1 MIWPLLRA
9 RRSGAHDLAGA
20 VVVSDA
26 AMLSAA
32 NLDALDE
39 AGIDY
44 IVADRLKKAPYAI
57 AITDDDL
64 EEWSK
69 RNRVSTPRQSFRA
82 GLALEADELVM
93 PEPFW
98 FRQYPNA
105 VPFLLGVRLG
115 DLRRRTHTRVGTYCI
130 DNALPEK
137 LLKLPERIPAPVRTL
152 LARLVSAPYIWML
165 DVFVFGTSG
174 ARKTYVETTK
184 KDFHKAETVLSR
196 PLPRPGWDAP
206 KDRKKFAFV
215 GSLRAVKGIEL
226 MLKAW
231 EEIGKRRADLSLVI
245 AGVGE
250 LPPMVRKWAQTQPA
264 VTFIEGATRA
274 EVFDILDKTGC
285 HVQLSM
291 PGVRFREQ
299 VGSSNLEALSC
310 GHRLIVTSETGI
322 ADWLRELGH
331 GVVGIEAIPIEVADV
346 MEQFADDPTWKT
358 PDSTFGIEDGYTAAH
373 RVLFGE

>member
-1 MIWPLLRA
+1 MSIKRAVFLPELRPYFLENLVEFAPLEIFWVKQMYMEGVELA
-9 RRSGAHDLAGA
+9 RDFGGF
-20 VVVSDA
+20 
-26 AMLSAA
+26 
-32 NLDALDE
+32 E
-39 AGIDY
+39 Q
-44 IVADRLKKAPYAI
+44 DRLSSP
-57 AITDDDL
+57 
-64 EEWSK
+64 W
-69 RNRVSTPRQSFRA
+69 QSFRV
-82 GLALEADELVM
+82 GLALDADELVM

-98 FRQYPNA
+98 FRQYPTA
-105 VPFLLGVRLG
+105 APFLLGVRLG
-115 DLRRRTHTRVGTYCI
+115 DLRKRKHTRIGTYCI

-137 LLKLPERIPAPVRTL
+137 LLKLPERIPAPVRTR

-184 KDFHKAETVLSR
+184 KDFHNAETVLPR

-215 GSLRAVKGIEL
+215 GSLRAEKGIEL

-231 EEIGKRRADLSLVI
+231 EEIAKRRADLSLVI

-250 LPPMVRKWAQTQPA
+250 LAPMVRQWAQTQPT
-264 VTFIEGATRA
+264 VTFIEGATRT
-274 EVFDILDKTGC
+274 EVFDILDTTGC

-291 PGVRFREQ
+291 PGVRSREQ

-310 GHRLIVTSETGI
+310 GHRLIVTTETGI
-322 ADWLRELGH
+322 ADWLSELGH
-331 GVVGIEAIPIEVADV
+331 GVVSIHATPSEVADV
-346 MEQFADDPTWKT
+346 IEQFADDPTWKT

-373 RVLFGE
+373 RVLFDE